1 MVAGQ
6 EGVFGKEKRCRA
18 KIAKLVKLAEL
29 TTREERV
36 TRDNINKVRRVA
48 KGRLSIKLASQQPI
62 TSTKP

>member
-6 EGVFGKEKRCRA
+6 EGVFRKEKRFRA
-18 KIAKLVKLAEL
+18 KMAKLVKLAEL

-62 TSTKP
+62 TSKKP